1 MDDKKGFK
9 WDGKT
14 RVSNDTYR
22 KNFNK
27 IFKVNDLPKL
37 KQDVVKSI
45 TQTSLNKKYGDLVEN
60 IIERKLK
67 EKKDPF
73 KKEQDELKESYEQS
87 KRSKKEREK
96 LLKEIADRNGF

>member
-1 MDDKKGFK
+1 MSDKKGFK

-27 IFKVNDLPKL
+27 IFKVNELPKL
-37 KQDVVKSI
+37 DQKEIVKSV

-60 IIERKLK
+60 IIQKKLR
-67 EKKDPF
+67 EKKND
-73 KKEQDELKESYEQS
+73 D
-87 KRSKKEREK
+87 
-96 LLKEIADRNGF
+96 